1 MVFLLNNPLC
11 IGRSLIYLIGLYRL
25 WNTVVSSF
33 YARYTMETYGNDG
46 YLTMGALM
54 PMHYGL
60 WSKDSY
66 TNIHTITIQSWYKLC
81 NNVVGVGVVEGVV
94 TLIQ

>member
-1 MVFLLNNPLC
+1 MVYYSRF
-11 IGRSLIYLIGLYRL
+11 
-25 WNTVVSSF
+25 
-33 YARYTMETYGNDG
+33 TMETYGNDG
-46 YLTMGALM
+46 FLTIA
-54 PMHYGL
+54 
-60 WSKDSY
+60 KDSY